1 MPPVDCV
8 IELSYSGLDLHY
20 YVMSYIVHYSL
31 NIKLC
36 SHSKAYS
43 SWKGIL
49 KVTLE
54 AISVDNK
61 PEELLDRCVK
71 LVKVS
76 SKMNCDFLEQAEAFS
91 WCITLSQLTTLSQ
104 R

>member
-1 MPPVDCV
+1 
-8 IELSYSGLDLHY
+8 
-20 YVMSYIVHYSL
+20 MSYIVHYSL
-31 NIKLC
+31 NIKIC

-61 PEELLDRCVK
+61 TEELLDRCVK

-76 SKMNCDFLEQAEAFS
+76 SKMSIVTFWKRQRLSSC
-91 WCITLSQLTTLSQ
+91 CIALSQLTTLSQ

>member
-1 MPPVDCV
+1 
-8 IELSYSGLDLHY
+8 
-20 YVMSYIVHYSL
+20 MSYIVHYSL

-54 AISVDNK
+54 AISVDHK

>member
-1 MPPVDCV
+1 
-8 IELSYSGLDLHY
+8 
-20 YVMSYIVHYSL
+20 MSYIVHYSL
-31 NIKLC
+31 NIKIC

-76 SKMNCDFLEQAEAFS
+76 SKMNCDLKSGRGKGFLLV
-91 WCITLSQLTTLSQ
+91 CIALSQLTTLSQ

>member
-1 MPPVDCV
+1 
-8 IELSYSGLDLHY
+8 
-20 YVMSYIVHYSL
+20 MSYIVHYSL

-43 SWKGIL
+43 NWKGIL

-61 PEELLDRCVK
+61 PEELLDRSVK

-76 SKMNCDFLEQAEAFS
+76 SKMSIFVTFWKRQR
-91 WCITLSQLTTLSQ
+91 LSLGVYRCLNN
-104 R
+104 

>member
-1 MPPVDCV
+1 
-8 IELSYSGLDLHY
+8 
-20 YVMSYIVHYSL
+20 MSYVVRYSL

-49 KVTLE
+49 KVTVE

-76 SKMNCDFLEQAEAFS
+76 SKMRIVTFWKRQR
-91 WCITLSQLTTLSQ
+91 LSLAV
-104 R
+104 